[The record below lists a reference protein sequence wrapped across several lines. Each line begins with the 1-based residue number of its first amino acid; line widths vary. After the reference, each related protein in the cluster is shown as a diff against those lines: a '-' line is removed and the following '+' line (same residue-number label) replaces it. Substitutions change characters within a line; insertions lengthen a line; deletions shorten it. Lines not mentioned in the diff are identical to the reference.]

1 MSASRI
7 LLLAAALF
15 LVTYGGIF
23 IWAVDKSPDA
33 IQEAC
38 RLGLCDVDTVQK
50 AAHLLTVSGEEHNRA
65 VGDYKLLLRQDPG
78 SPYNWTRLAFAL
90 ADSGDR
96 ATAAR
101 CIDQAVRLA
110 PGSAP
115 LLMEVLN
122 YHMTV
127 GDYAAV
133 LPTGRKLLAL
143 VKDYDPFVFHYYEQ
157 AAFAPAIVLASG
169 IPPNAVRGS
178 DYLRYLVA
186 VGDQASAEAAWQWLR
201 DHQRSDRATLN
212 AFTGFLGAR
221 KAYSKA
227 WAAWRNFYGNEGAG
241 NLLFNGG
248 FEQPLAEGPF
258 DWELNKDSDA
268 TIAIDPGAR
277 VGGNPSL
284 RIEFS
289 GNSNIAFQHVSHL
302 IFSHGGPLRLSGW
315 VKCSGLT
322 TNEGVLLRISDRDTH
337 GLFTFES
344 EPVRDQCDWKEFHYS
359 LTVPGPDR
367 LLRLEIV
374 RRPSAKFDNKIA
386 GVVWFGNV
394 RLSVD

>member
-1 MSASRI
+1 VSASRI
-7 LLLAAALF
+7 FLLAAGLF
-15 LVTYGGIF
+15 LAIYGGIS

-38 RLGLCDVDTVQK
+38 RLGLCDVDAVQK
-50 AAHLLTVSGEEHNRA
+50 AAHLLTVSGEAHNRA
-65 VGDYKLLLRQDPG
+65 VSDYKLLLRNDPG

-96 ATAAR
+96 ASAAR
-101 CIDQAVRLA
+101 CINQAVRLA

-122 YHMTV
+122 YYMTV
-127 GDYAAV
+127 GDYADV
-133 LPTGRKLLAL
+133 LPTGRRLLSL

-169 IPPNAVRGS
+169 IPPNAARDS
-178 DYLRYLVA
+178 DYLRYLVGI
-186 VGDQASAEAAWQWLR
+186 GDQTSAEAAWQWLR
-201 DHQRSDRATLN
+201 EHKCSDRPTLN
-212 AFTGFLGAR
+212 AFTSFLVAR

-248 FEQPLAEGPF
+248 FERPLAEGPF
-258 DWELNKDSDA
+258 DWEFNKDSDA
-268 TIAIDPGAR
+268 TIGIDPGAR
-277 VGGNPSL
+277 VGGNSSL

-302 IFSHGGPLRLSGW
+302 VFTRGGPLRLSGS

-322 TNEGVLLRISDRDTH
+322 TNEGVFLRISDRDNP
-337 GLFTFES
+337 GRFTLES
-344 EPVRDQCDWKEFHYS
+344 EPVRDQSDWKEFHYL

-386 GVVWFGNV
+386 GVVWFGNL
-394 RLSVD
+394 RLSMD